1 MTFSNREELER
12 ALFIHIRSSMY
23 RYQYG
28 IQIGNPMTEDVVR
41 EYPNL
46 FELTKHVT
54 VYLEQMINL
63 PIPDSEVAYLA
74 LHFGAFLKSG
84 TEKHTRLRILIVCSN
99 GVSTGNMLRHEVES
113 LLPEAEIV
121 DVLPASKLVNVQDM
135 CDLVIST
142 VRISAVVPV
151 LVVHPILTN
160 EDRLYILSNSLV
172 ADFTSKGTAQRLFDV
187 VKKYV
192 DPTDYEALKKD
203 INQFMLFSNVPTESI
218 VSERDRGI
226 VEILD
231 ASKIRIYEDGMKWT
245 DAIYRAGEPLLQNGS
260 IIEHYLD
267 SIISQTMYYG
277 PYMFI
282 TDDICLAHA
291 KPEDGVNRIDV
302 ALSLFRQGIPFPG
315 GKTAR
320 AIIVL
325 SAENNEKHLRV
336 LNDLLTFAEDRENL
350 QALID
355 AAGVREVMDLLREKL
370 R

>member
-1 MTFSNREELER
+1 
-12 ALFIHIRSSMY
+12 
-23 RYQYG
+23 
-28 IQIGNPMTEDVVR
+28 
-41 EYPNL
+41 
-46 FELTKHVT
+46 
-54 VYLEQMINL
+54 
-63 PIPDSEVAYLA
+63 
-74 LHFGAFLKSG
+74 
-84 TEKHTRLRILIVCSN
+84 
-99 GVSTGNMLRHEVES
+99 
-113 LLPEAEIV
+113 
-121 DVLPASKLVNVQDM
+121 
-135 CDLVIST
+135 
-142 VRISAVVPV
+142 
-151 LVVHPILTN
+151 
-160 EDRLYILSNSLV
+160 
-172 ADFTSKGTAQRLFDV
+172 
-187 VKKYV
+187 
-192 DPTDYEALKKD
+192 
-203 INQFMLFSNVPTESI
+203 MLFSNVLTESI

-355 AAGVREVMDLLREKL
+355 AAGVQEVMDLLREKL